1 MLASL
6 PANLISQIVPH
17 FVPVPLPKD
26 QTLHHP
32 GQTVD
37 GIFFLEE
44 GICSMVVNIESGVSV
59 EVGRIAREGFVGMA
73 AIVGADHS
81 PYRCFM
87 AIRGHG

>member
-1 MLASL
+1 
-6 PANLISQIVPH
+6 
-17 FVPVPLPKD
+17 
-26 QTLHHP
+26 
-32 GQTVD
+32 
-37 GIFFLEE
+37 
-44 GICSMVVNIESGVSV
+44 MVVNIESGVSV